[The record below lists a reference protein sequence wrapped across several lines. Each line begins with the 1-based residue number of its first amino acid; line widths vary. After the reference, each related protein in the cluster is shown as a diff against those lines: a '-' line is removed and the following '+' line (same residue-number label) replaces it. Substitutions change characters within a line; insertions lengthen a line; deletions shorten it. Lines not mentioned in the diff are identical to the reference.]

1 MMQSRIVTLLLMLL
15 FATGVC
21 AGDEPA
27 PDHRVSIREVMDG
40 VITPATN
47 TLWGVEDPQSDE
59 DWRPLEEAAIAV
71 VAAGSLIRTGGAG
84 PDDAE
89 RAADP
94 RWQAWSDTMVEAAM
108 TALESIRA
116 RDLDAMIEATNV
128 MYPPCEE
135 CHIAFHP
142 GVE

>member
-1 MMQSRIVTLLLMLL
+1 MKTRAATVFAVALLGAWAAAADDASL
-15 FATGVC
+15 G
-21 AGDEPA
+21 
-27 PDHRVSIREVMDG
+27 HRVSVREVMEA

-47 TLWGVEDPQSDE
+47 TLWGVGNPQSEE
-59 DWRPLEEAAIAV
+59 DWRPYEQAAIAV
-71 VAAGSLIRTGGAG
+71 IAAGTLIRTGGAG
-84 PDDAE
+84 PDDAA
-89 RAADP
+89 RASDQ
-94 RWQAWSDTMVEAAM
+94 RWRDWSDAMTEAAVS
-108 TALESIRA
+108 ALEAARA